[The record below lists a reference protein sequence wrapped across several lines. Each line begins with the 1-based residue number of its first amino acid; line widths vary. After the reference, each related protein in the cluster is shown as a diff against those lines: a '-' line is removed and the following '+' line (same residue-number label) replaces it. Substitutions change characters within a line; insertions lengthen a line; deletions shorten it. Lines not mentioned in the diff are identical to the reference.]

1 MDVQAKKVTFANEAE
16 LDEAFS
22 EHGEYALAFVSN
34 VGEHLIIG
42 ETEDGECFYQG
53 LPMAEDEYGKR
64 VDPRRGWARDLLAL
78 DWPLTLMVSAANG
91 TVKGR

>member
-1 MDVQAKKVTFANEAE
+1 MKIQAKKITFENEAE
-16 LDEAFS
+16 LDEAFA

-34 VGEHLIIG
+34 IGEHLIVG

-53 LPMAEDEYGKR
+53 LPEAEDEEGER
-64 VDPRRGWARDLLAL
+64 VNPRKGWVSDLTELE
-78 DWPLTLMVSAANG
+78 WPLTLMVSAATG